1 MGLSPASTRLVSF
14 VELEEIY
21 VDGLVH
27 ITALQNDYYHY
38 DPVGHR
44 LTGERTGR
52 VLRLG
57 DPLTIVV
64 AKVNL
69 DDRKIDF
76 VPADGGGQTTGK
88 KRKSRRSESGPGSS
102 KASKAKAS
110 GKEKRSGKKK
120 QRRKRS
126 KSTSK
131 KH

>member
-1 MGLSPASTRLVSF
+1 

-27 ITALQNDYYHY
+27 ITALDNDYYHY

-44 LTGERTGR
+44 LTGERTGK

-57 DPLTIVV
+57 DPLTIIV

-76 VPADGGGQTTGK
+76 VPAK
-88 KRKSRRSESGPGSS
+88 PALSEVESKPKPKRRRSKRKSKSSTSTSGQSESSKKKSS
-102 KASKAKAS
+102 K
-110 GKEKRSGKKK
+110 KK
-120 QRRKRS
+120 RRKS
-126 KSTSK
+126 KSN
-131 KH
+131 